1 MSKYTRRFGT
11 PIVIAAFTVFA
22 ACSSD
27 TKKGPDSVALGTDS
41 TLNKDLA
48 LAGRD
53 STAQPQLKDVPAAE
67 APAPSTA
74 KKSAPART
82 TPRAPTRPAQ
92 PKTIPP
98 ATTTTPSGNTVTTN
112 PKTGDAKEAGGGAVG
127 MIPAGATLN
136 TNASSKI
143 CTGTNAVGDHVT
155 ATVQN
160 AVTGSNGATIPAG
173 ATVNMTVTA
182 LKRSENSNDKIVME
196 FAVNSVSFDGQH
208 LPDRGNG
215 DVGRGQSR
223 QGPAGRQDGAEGRH
237 RCGGR
242 RDRRTHHRQEHEG
255 DGDRRRSRRS
265 GGCRNGGGD
274 GELSGV
280 HRRRRQHRAD
290 IDGACDGEGVT
301 QTQLPF
307 QANEGSRT
315 SRQATTDLRNQIR
328 SLRRFR

>member
-1 MSKYTRRFGT
+1 MSKYTRRWNADL
-11 PIVIAAFTVFA
+11 IAAFTVFA

-27 TKKGPDSVALGTDS
+27 AKKGPDSVALGTDS

-53 STAQPQLKDVPAAE
+53 STSQPQLKDVPAAE
-67 APAPSTA
+67 APA

-112 PKTGDAKEAGGGAVG
+112 PKTGNAAETGGGAVG
-127 MIPAGATLN
+127 MIPAGATLS

-196 FAVNSVSFDGQH
+196 FAVNSVSF
-208 LPDRGNG
+208 NG
-215 DVGRGQSR
+215 RTYPIEATVTSAAVNSVKDQPTNKTVQKVGIGAAV
-223 QGPAGRQDGAEGRH
+223 GAIAGRIIGGSTKAPVIGGAAGAAAGAATSAATANYQG
-237 RCGGR
+237 CIDAGGSIVL
-242 RDRRTHHRQEHEG
+242 T
-255 DGDRRRSRRS
+255 
-265 GGCRNGGGD
+265 
-274 GELSGV
+274 LT
-280 HRRRRQHRAD
+280 A
-290 IDGACDGEGVT
+290 
-301 QTQLPF
+301 P
-307 QANEGSRT
+307 
-315 SRQATTDLRNQIR
+315 ATVKA
-328 SLRRFR
+328 